1 MKERLKLKS
10 KKNLMGWDSLISEAK
25 FPMQAK
31 QNKEFIHFLL
41 SAAACSATYTELSFV
56 KTNTIMVN
64 VPDSFSFSWPSVVE
78 HNIWYR
84 TSLWSVWVSYQ
95 SCVPSHHLVQM
106 VDRVKRGKKTQ
117 KKGGE
122 VRRGMR
128 EKEKSLVDAVQAL
141 LSSSQ
146 NTVFINTNLVTN
158 PKHSTR

>member
-1 MKERLKLKS
+1 
-10 KKNLMGWDSLISEAK
+10 MGWDSLISETK

-31 QNKEFIHFLL
+31 QNKEFIHFFLP
-41 SAAACSATYTELSFV
+41 ADACSATYWKVGPWHTELSFV
-56 KTNTIMVN
+56 KTNTITMN
-64 VPDSFSFSWPSVVE
+64 VPDSFSFSWPSTVE
-78 HNIWYR
+78 HNNICYR

-95 SCVPSHHLVQM
+95 SCAPSQHLLQM
-106 VDRVKRGKKTQ
+106 VDRVKGGKKNK

-141 LSSSQ
+141 LGSSQ